1 MEEDIKILTGRE
13 KELFRKLIDM
23 PKNVIKSL
31 SEDKQKG
38 VQALIDGSQLVVSI
52 LGVAVNP
59 IIFSALT
66 FANSLI
72 GFIRKRLSPKE

>member
-1 MEEDIKILTGRE
+1 
-13 KELFRKLIDM
+13 M

-66 FANSLI
+66 FVNSLI